1 MERLETDLIKDAIR
15 RCMPSI
21 IFFSSMITFT
31 INVPEQSTDKRS
43 SERSE
48 QRKNNHWTEG
58 LKRTVNYVASQ
69 SVKERNREGKNLKT
83 AQGNLPE
90 QRSPSQ
96 E

>member
-15 RCMPSI
+15 RCMSSI

-48 QRKNNHWTEG
+48 QRKNNHCTEG
-58 LKRTVNYVASQ
+58 LKRTVSYVASQ
-69 SVKERNREGKNLKT
+69 SVKERSREGKNVKT
-83 AQGNLPE
+83 AQGNLSE